1 MRQFSLATAKTSPFL
16 IPAAVDYSIPSRMR
30 ESEQE
35 SRPENEFIGHK
46 GIIGKSR
53 ALRHVLQQ
61 VERVAATGS
70 TVLLLG
76 ETGTGKELIASAIHA
91 LSPRRDRAMMHVNC
105 AAIPS
110 MLIESEL
117 FGREKGAY
125 TGAYARQAG
134 SFELANGSTLL
145 LDEVGELPPETQ
157 AKLLWVLQDRKIQ
170 RLGSPRT
177 LSVDVRVIAA
187 TNRDLEKEVREGR
200 FREDLYYRLNVF
212 PISVPPLRER
222 REDIPI
228 LVSAFIQEFA
238 TAMGKRIQSL
248 SSPDLEALERYPWP
262 GNVREL
268 RNIIER
274 AVILSQGPRLKVE
287 PPASSVSVPS
297 RGITMREAER
307 EHIGGVL
314 AMTGW
319 RIRGKGGAAEL
330 LDMRPS
336 TLRSRMAKLGLRRP
350 LFADQ

>member
-1 MRQFSLATAKTSPFL
+1 MMRQVVPVIAKSDSHPL
-16 IPAAVDYSIPSRMR
+16 PAAAKFLLLSRV
-30 ESEQE
+30 QE
-35 SRPENEFIGHK
+35 TENEFRPEVDIPGHK
-46 GIIGKSR
+46 GIIGQSR
-53 ALRHVLQQ
+53 ALRQVLDQ
-61 VERVAATGS
+61 VGQVAATGS
-70 TVLLLG
+70 TVLLQG
-76 ETGTGKELIASAIHA
+76 ETGTGKELIASAIHG

-157 AKLLWVLQDRKIQ
+157 AKLLWVLQDKKIQ

-177 LSVDVRVIAA
+177 VAVDVRIIAA

-238 TAMGKRIQSL
+238 TTMGKRIQSL
-248 SSPDLEALERYPWP
+248 SRANLEALERYSWP

-268 RNIIER
+268 RNVIER
-274 AVILSQGPRLKVE
+274 AVILAQRPRLKVGL
-287 PPASSVSVPS
+287 PANSVSFSSS
-297 RGITMREAER
+297 RSLTMRDVER
-307 EHIGGVL
+307 KHIGRVL
-314 AMTGW
+314 EMTGW
-319 RIRGKGGAAEL
+319 RIRGQGGAAEI
-330 LDMRPS
+330 LDMKPS
-336 TLRSRMAKLGLRRP
+336 TLRSRMAKLGLQRP
-350 LFADQ
+350 LF

>member
-1 MRQFSLATAKTSPFL
+1 MMHVVTARDKSNRYSLPEVAEYLPPLPTLKT
-16 IPAAVDYSIPSRMR
+16 
-30 ESEQE
+30 
-35 SRPENEFIGHK
+35 ENEFQPDVELNRHK
-46 GIIGKSR
+46 GIIGQSWV
-53 ALRHVLQQ
+53 LRHILDQAVQ
-61 VERVAATGS
+61 VAVTNS
-70 TVLLLG
+70 TVLLMG
-76 ETGTGKELIASAIHA
+76 ETGTGKELIASAIHG
-91 LSPRRDRAMMHVNC
+91 LSPRRDRAMVHVNC

-117 FGREKGAY
+117 FGRERGAY

-157 AKLLWVLQDRKIQ
+157 GKLLWVLQDKKIQ
-170 RLGSPRT
+170 RLGCPKSVP
-177 LSVDVRVIAA
+177 VDVRVIAA

-238 TAMGKRIQSL
+238 TSMGKQINPL
-248 SSPDLEALERYPWP
+248 SAADLDVLVRYPWP

-268 RNIIER
+268 RNVIER
-274 AVILSQGPRLKVE
+274 AVILAQGPGLRVV
-287 PPASSVSVPS
+287 PPTSNTSINS
-297 RGITMREAER
+297 RCFTMRDAER
-307 EHIGGVL
+307 EHIEKIL
-314 AMTGW
+314 EMTGW

-330 LDMRPS
+330 LDMKPS
-336 TLRSRMAKLGLRRP
+336 TLRSRMAKLGLQRV
-350 LFADQ
+350 